1 MAGRY
6 TVEGVFKAVDRFTAP
21 VRRMQDRMKRFTK
34 STEEGMRGL
43 QAQATGIIRGF
54 GRIGA
59 AAVAAGVGIAALGA
73 DVVTTGAEF
82 ERTLMSAVARFPGE
96 IQRGTEAFQA
106 LNDAAERVG
115 ATTEFDAQQAAG
127 ALNVYA
133 AAGFNAELAI
143 ASLAGAGDLATV
155 SGLALDDAA
164 KAAADSL
171 GALGLRSEN
180 AATQAANL
188 TRLNDVLATTTRLAN
203 TSVTEM
209 TEAIGAGGNVAMS
222 SGQSLETFGAMV
234 AGMAANNIKGAE
246 AGTAIRNT
254 LAALQAPAST
264 ARRALHRLGVSV
276 ADSDG
281 NMRDMVDVIGDF
293 ERATADMGEVARN
306 QAISQIFGREGMAGF
321 GAMLTTGSERLRQM
335 RGELQGAQGAAA
347 SMAATMRDTTLGDI
361 DGFTSAIDGVKT
373 AIFGVISGPLRGL
386 ITQLT
391 EWTNA
396 QSDVISSGITEFMT
410 WFSENLETITARAEG
425 IAFVAA
431 GFLAI
436 ATAIEV
442 AAAAQTL
449 FNIIAAANPYTL
461 ILMAII
467 AAIGLV
473 IAYWPEISAF
483 FEELGAKVGE
493 VAGEISDWFSG
504 AWDSIVSGVTSA
516 FDFVS
521 GIVMGWLG
529 FLWDVHQTIVEIGVG
544 LAMFLLGPLMPAF
557 EMIGEAARVVVDF
570 IGGYFGFMWDGLV
583 AGASAVGSFLSAV
596 WQRVSAAAAVVA
608 EFIGGYFG
616 FMWDGLVAGA
626 EWAFGMFQTVWSGI
640 TSFFSGLWSGVV
652 AGFNAHIMP
661 IIDAV
666 AGFIGSLQQLGATT
680 LGTEDSGGDG
690 GSASAPQVVSPGE
703 RTAAAV
709 SETRSSTTSTATVDI
724 RDTTGRARM
733 TGGGPG
739 ITFTPSGATPRV
751 RGY

>member
-1 MAGRY
+1 MAGRFSID
-6 TVEGVFKAVDRFTAP
+6 GIFKAVDRFSGP

-34 STEEGMRGL
+34 STDESMKKL
-43 QAQATGIIRGF
+43 DAQATGIIRGF
-54 GRIGA
+54 GRIGV
-59 AAVAAGVGIAALGA
+59 AAVAAGAAIAAIGM
-73 DVVTTGAEF
+73 DVVSTGAEF

-96 IQRGTEAFQA
+96 IQRGTEAFEA

-209 TEAIGAGGNVAMS
+209 TEAIAAGGNVAMS
-222 SGQSLETFGAMV
+222 SGQSLETFGAAV

-264 ARRALHRLGVSV
+264 ARRALQRLGVSV
-276 ADSDG
+276 SDSDG
-281 NMRDMVDVIGDF
+281 NMRDMIDVVGDF

-306 QAISQIFGREGMAGF
+306 QAIAQIFGREGMAGF
-321 GAMLTTGSERLRQM
+321 GALLTTGSERLREM

-347 SMAATMRDTTLGDI
+347 GMAATMRDTTLGDI

-386 ITQLT
+386 IVQLT

-396 QSDVISSGITEFMT
+396 QSEVITSGITEFMAN
-410 WFSENLETITARAEG
+410 FAANLETITARAEG

-431 GFLAI
+431 GFLSI
-436 ATAIEV
+436 AAGIKI
-442 AAAAQTL
+442 AAAAQML
-449 FNIIAAANPYTL
+449 FNAIAAANPYTL

-483 FEELGAKVGE
+483 FSALGERVGE
-493 VAGEISDWFSG
+493 VAGAIGEWFAG
-504 AWDSIVSGVTSA
+504 AWDSIVSGVTAA
-516 FDFVS
+516 FDWVS
-521 GIVMGWLG
+521 GIVMGWLD
-529 FLWDVHQTIVEIGVG
+529 FLWGIHQTVLEIGVG
-544 LAMFLLGPLMPAF
+544 LAMVLLGPLMPAF
-557 EMIGEAARVVVDF
+557 EMMGEAARVVIDF
-570 IGGYFGFMWDGLV
+570 IAGYFAFLWDGIK
-583 AGASAVGSFLSAV
+583 AGASIVGGWLSAV

-608 EFIGGYFG
+608 QFVGGYFS
-616 FMWDGLVAGA
+616 FMWDGIVAGA
-626 EWAFGMFQTVWSGI
+626 TFAYDTFLSIWSGI
-640 TSFFSGLWSGVV
+640 TGFFAGLWEGVV
-652 AGFNAHIMP
+652 SMFNEYIMP
-661 IIDAV
+661 MIDALS
-666 AGFIGSLQQLGATT
+666 GFVSALQGLGATT
-680 LGTEDSGGDG
+680 LGTDGGDG
-690 GSASAPQVVSPGE
+690 ASPGTTATPQVAAPAE
-703 RTAAAV
+703 RAA
-709 SETRSSTTSTATVDI
+709 SSSSSTSTTTTSTATVNI

-739 ITFTPSGATPRV
+739 ITFQRSGAP
-751 RGY
+751 G

>member
-1 MAGRY
+1 MAGRFS
-6 TVEGVFKAVDRFTAP
+6 VEGVFKAVDRFSNP
-21 VRRMQDRMKRFTK
+21 IRRMQARMKTFTRA
-34 STEEGMRGL
+34 STEGMKKLGD
-43 QAQATGIIRGF
+43 QAGSVIAGF
-54 GRIGA
+54 GRIG
-59 AAVAAGVGIAALGA
+59 VAALAAGAGIAAMGA
-73 DVVTTGAEF
+73 NIVTTGAEF

-155 SGLALDDAA
+155 SGLSLDDAA

-171 GALGLRSEN
+171 GALGLRSAD
-180 AATQAANL
+180 AAVQAANL

-222 SGQSLETFGAMV
+222 SGQSLETFGAAV

-264 ARRALHRLGVSV
+264 AARALHGLRIEVEDGQ
-276 ADSDG
+276 G
-281 NMRDMVDVIGDF
+281 NMRDLVDIVGDF
-293 ERATADMGEVARN
+293 ERATAGMGEVARN
-306 QAISQIFGREGMAGF
+306 NAIADIFGREGMAGF
-321 GAMLTTGSERLRQM
+321 GALLTTGSERLREM
-335 RGELQGAQGAAA
+335 RGELQSADGAAA
-347 SMAATMRDTTLGDI
+347 GMAATMRDTTLGDI

-386 ITQLT
+386 IVQLT

-396 QSDVISSGITEFMT
+396 QSGVITSGITEFMAT
-410 WFSENLETITARAEG
+410 FAANIETITARAEG

-436 ATAIEV
+436 ATAIKA
-442 AAAAQTL
+442 AAAAQAL
-449 FNIIAAANPYTL
+449 FNLIAAANPYVL
-461 ILMAII
+461 LVMGIV

-483 FEELGAKVGE
+483 FEAMGEKVAE
-493 VAGEISDWFSG
+493 VAGEIGAWFTG
-504 AWDSIVSGVTSA
+504 VWDSIVSGVTAA

-529 FLWDVHQTIVEIGVG
+529 FLWDIHQTMLEIGVG
-544 LAMFLLGPLMPAF
+544 LAMVLLEPFMPAIESVKNALMAFVGWVTPVF
-557 EMIGEAARVVVDF
+557 EQMWNGIGVAA
-570 IGGYFGFMWDGLV
+570 
-583 AGASAVGSFLSAV
+583 AAVGAWIGHV
-596 WQRVSAAAAVVA
+596 WRRISSGAAVVA
-608 EFIGGYFG
+608 EFVGSYFS
-616 FMWDGLVAGA
+616 FLWDGLLAGA
-626 EWAFGMFQTVWSGI
+626 TWAYDAFAGVWGALSG
-640 TSFFSGLWSGVV
+640 FFSGIWEGIVS
-652 AGFNAHIMP
+652 GFNTYIQP

-666 AGFIGSLQQLGATT
+666 AGFVAALQTIGATT
-680 LGTEDSGGDG
+680 LGTDNAGDAAGTGGTTT
-690 GSASAPQVVSPGE
+690 APQVVSPQE
-703 RTAAAV
+703 RV
-709 SETRSSTTSTATVDI
+709 SRNISESSTTSTANVTI
-724 RDTTGRARM
+724 RDQTGRARM

-739 ITFTPSGATPRV
+739 ITFQPSGRQ
-751 RGY
+751 